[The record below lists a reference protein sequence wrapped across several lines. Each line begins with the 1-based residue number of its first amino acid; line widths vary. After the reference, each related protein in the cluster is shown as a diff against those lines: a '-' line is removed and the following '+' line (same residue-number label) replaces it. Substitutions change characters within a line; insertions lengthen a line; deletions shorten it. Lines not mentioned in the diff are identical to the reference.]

1 VDFGFYGGANRN
13 IACGYQI
20 FGLGKRMASTFFTSF
35 IEVMV
40 DLGIPRER
48 AETLIEMLRSE
59 IDARCSLEAQV
70 AREKDYVAKIRL
82 QILRERAE
90 SDERISRIDERIN
103 QRSRGRDGGD
113 LADGTSQ

>member
-1 VDFGFYGGANRN
+1 
-13 IACGYQI
+13 
-20 FGLGKRMASTFFTSF
+20 MASTFFATF

-48 AETLIEMLRSE
+48 AETLSEMLRSE
-59 IDARCSLEAQV
+59 IDAKCSLEAQV

-103 QRSRGRDGGD
+103 QRSRGVESSDVTDRK
-113 LADGTSQ
+113 TQ